1 MELNFFSKGKSKLA
15 NSDLVKKISRESM
28 HGFGFQIDLKS
39 QNCMLT
45 KFNGNSFLVKLQSA
59 VLNIC
64 HLTTFFSNHN
74 VITDLLR
81 RETTYT
87 YFSVK
92 SSREV
97 HWIIMFQKDAV
108 CLMVHPHHILT
119 TLPLSTTPPACTLL
133 SSLCQSLLPARPWHN
148 LFPPIKPEW
157 TCRFC
162 TCALALT
169 MAYIVRNHLPY
180 FLI

>member
-1 MELNFFSKGKSKLA
+1 MDLA
-15 NSDLVKKISRESM
+15 SRLIWNLRIACWQNSTETVFWS
-28 HGFGFQIDLKS
+28 
-39 QNCMLT
+39 NCKVQFWTFVIWQL
-45 KFNGNSFLVKLQSA
+45 
-59 VLNIC
+59 
-64 HLTTFFSNHN
+64 FFSNHN

-81 RETTYT
+81 RETTCT

-169 MAYIVRNHLPY
+169 MAYIVRNHLGIY
-180 FLI
+180 